1 MAHRDQ
7 FVEAPL
13 LLRLETSSGLWL
25 HRSRVSCCSPRIIGR
40 PPLESS
46 LTRRS
51 EFCFSGANRKTFAHF
66 ETYRSNPTRTSARG
80 TRTGPPP
87 IGGYNVVAIA
97 TLIQNNSGRP
107 IRLAGH
113 SMAG

>member
-1 MAHRDQ
+1 MR
-7 FVEAPL
+7 
-13 LLRLETSSGLWL
+13 
-25 HRSRVSCCSPRIIGR
+25 
-40 PPLESS
+40 
-46 LTRRS
+46 RRS
-51 EFCFSGANRKTFAHF
+51 LALFSRANRAEQCRLSGVIKPADICSLRVLRILT
-66 ETYRSNPTRTSARG
+66 PTRTLARG
-80 TRTGPPP
+80 TRTGLPP